1 MRTAHRTVAF
11 ALATA
16 AIATPLCHFAAAQ
29 PAAPSTRARP
39 PSLTG
44 TVSAFDQQA
53 KTMSLVTGVGYAL
66 RVTRIQVPSSVALE
80 ARGAGSPGPI
90 TVGCVVRVE
99 CSNTPAGPVA
109 SKIQVLQRPNAA
121 RRP

>member
-1 MRTAHRTVAF
+1 MSA
-11 ALATA
+11 
-16 AIATPLCHFAAAQ
+16 PLIHFAAAQ
-29 PAAPSTRARP
+29 PPAPSTGARP

-44 TVSAFDQQA
+44 TVIAFDQQA
-53 KTMSLVTGVGYAL
+53 KTMSLVTGVGYSL
-66 RVTRIQVPSSVALE
+66 RVTRIQVPSSVSLE
-80 ARGAGSPGPI
+80 ARGAGSPGSI

-99 CSNTPAGPVA
+99 CSNTPAGPA